1 MDKLLKVD
9 YGVLALTICNFLLL
23 VFLLK
28 KFAWGPI
35 IGALEKREAQVRSDK
50 ETARQAR
57 ESAEQLKQELD
68 ARLSQIADEAD
79 KKMAQAV
86 QLGQA
91 QKEELLAQTK
101 DQCARMIEQAKA
113 QIAAEKEQALA
124 QVRGEIA
131 HLSTLAAARL
141 IGEDVDRAHAEKVVA
156 GVLEEI
162 KKK

>member
-35 IGALEKREAQVRSDK
+35 IGALEKREEQVRSDK
-50 ETARQAR
+50 EAARAAR
-57 ESAEQLKQELD
+57 ESAEQIKQELET
-68 ARLSQIADEAD
+68 RLSQIADEANQ
-79 KKMAQAV
+79 KMAQAV
-86 QLGQA
+86 KLGQA

-101 DQCARMIEQAKA
+101 EECARMLEQAKV
-113 QIAAEKEQALA
+113 QIAVEKKQALT

-131 HLSTLAAARL
+131 QLSTLVASRL
-141 IGEDVDRAHAEKVVA
+141 IGEDLNPSHAEKVVDS
-156 GVLEEI
+156 VLTEI